1 VGSTVVQRAH
11 LTAPVDGVSNRRRA
25 AAPEAGAQA
34 RSPAGH
40 RVCFE
45 PWRSL
50 RAVAAR
56 KAGRLGGAAQWG
68 SLHDPQRGP
77 FFRFGDEKPVK
88 LVKKKP

>member
-1 VGSTVVQRAH
+1 
-11 LTAPVDGVSNRRRA
+11 
-25 AAPEAGAQA
+25 
-34 RSPAGH
+34 
-40 RVCFE
+40 VCFE

-56 KAGRLGGAAQWG
+56 KAGRVGGAAQWG